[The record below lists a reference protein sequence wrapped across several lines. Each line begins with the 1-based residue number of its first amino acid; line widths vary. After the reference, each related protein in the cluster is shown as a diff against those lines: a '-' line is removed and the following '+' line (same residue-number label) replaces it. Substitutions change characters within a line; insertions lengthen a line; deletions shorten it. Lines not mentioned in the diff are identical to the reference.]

1 MNKWDFSNKIVA
13 IKALRELIA
22 SMVPETE
29 TKIVDGRRITTI
41 AFGYLGLK
49 DSKDFVEAC
58 MELGK
63 KDASPINPT
72 TLYRLT
78 QVSFNNS
85 AIQIVRK
92 EIGFYLSYDA
102 MVKARQ
108 EHIDSYENMSGY
120 YRELWTA
127 EHDYENDTIEVS
139 TAK

>member
-13 IKALRELIA
+13 IQALRELIA

-41 AFGYLGLK
+41 TFGYLGLK

-72 TLYRLT
+72 TLYRLK
-78 QVSFNNS
+78 QVSFCNG
-85 AIQIVRK
+85 AIRLVPV

-102 MVKARQ
+102 MVRARQ
-108 EHIDSYENMSGY
+108 KHIDSGDDKESY
-120 YRELWTA
+120 YRQIWTG
-127 EHDYENDTIEVS
+127 EHDYEHDTIEVS
-139 TAK
+139 TER